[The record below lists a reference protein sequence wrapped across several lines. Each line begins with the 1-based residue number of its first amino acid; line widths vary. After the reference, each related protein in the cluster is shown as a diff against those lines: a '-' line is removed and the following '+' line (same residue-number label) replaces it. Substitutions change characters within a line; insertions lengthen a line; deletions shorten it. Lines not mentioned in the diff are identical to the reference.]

1 MYKKCLFFASLRN
14 DNNNNLFSNFLNI
27 FALIM
32 WHVAQICEYDK
43 TRKKAGEAID
53 TRCHQTVSVI
63 KNGITK
69 MYSKWAKYFRV
80 KYVVCMYI
88 RWFRRFLD
96 FKVSRYCESFS
107 FLSVWGP
114 WNFKRKVLKYS
125 RNCSLHNTLI
135 PNVMKPLNCTYRE
148 RKCIDHE

>member
-1 MYKKCLFFASLRN
+1 
-14 DNNNNLFSNFLNI
+14 
-27 FALIM
+27 M

-80 KYVVCMYI
+80 KYVVC
-88 RWFRRFLD
+88 
-96 FKVSRYCESFS
+96 
-107 FLSVWGP
+107 
-114 WNFKRKVLKYS
+114 
-125 RNCSLHNTLI
+125 TLGDSG
-135 PNVMKPLNCTYRE
+135 VF
-148 RKCIDHE
+148 